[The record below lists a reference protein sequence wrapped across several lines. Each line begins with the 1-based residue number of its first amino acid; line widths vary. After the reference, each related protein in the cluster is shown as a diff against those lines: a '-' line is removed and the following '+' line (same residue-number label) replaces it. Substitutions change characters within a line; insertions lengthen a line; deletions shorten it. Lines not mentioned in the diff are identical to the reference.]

1 MIKVLAKDVSL
12 ERKRYLIEYYFQK
25 CDPVDTSCP
34 VACKFGIGIPSV
46 DIAKSYTFEDLG
58 ITDWPWGY
66 VHEIKDETLFRLPI
80 KSEDTETA
88 AIIGQVTIM
97 IEDGTTIV
105 YFQINDGF
113 ALNRTM
119 LYIGAELPD
128 SGIPCNYNF
137 SREYENSILT
147 DDYEI
152 SNIDDFRDSNGK
164 FYIITYVDYCE
175 S

>member
-1 MIKVLAKDVSL
+1 M
-12 ERKRYLIEYYFQK
+12 
-25 CDPVDTSCP
+25 
-34 VACKFGIGIPSV
+34 
-46 DIAKSYTFEDLG
+46 
-58 ITDWPWGY
+58 
-66 VHEIKDETLFRLPI
+66 FRLPI

-97 IEDGTTIV
+97 IENGTAYV
-105 YFQINDGF
+105 YFQINDGL
-113 ALNRTM
+113 ALNKTM

-147 DDYEI
+147 DNYEI